1 MNHAKDEQVL
11 FDNINSV
18 LKTIFA
24 QKYQNSENFV
34 KKLFPLRSVTVFK
47 ES

>member
-1 MNHAKDEQVL
+1 MNHAKEEQVL

-24 QKYQNSENFV
+24 QKYKNSENFD
-34 KKLFPLRSVTVFK
+34 KKIVSTEKCHCF
-47 ES
+47 